1 MHIHIY
7 YLLWTYRKFR
17 RISRCH
23 REEGKKCEGSEF
35 HIVVLKESKRWCKRV
50 YRKIILRSINN
61 MVDLSC
67 CLLLDVFDFF
77 SFVGCRVDD
86 NID

>member
-1 MHIHIY
+1 MCIEKLYFEALI
-7 YLLWTYRKFR
+7 
-17 RISRCH
+17 
-23 REEGKKCEGSEF
+23 
-35 HIVVLKESKRWCKRV
+35 
-50 YRKIILRSINN
+50 